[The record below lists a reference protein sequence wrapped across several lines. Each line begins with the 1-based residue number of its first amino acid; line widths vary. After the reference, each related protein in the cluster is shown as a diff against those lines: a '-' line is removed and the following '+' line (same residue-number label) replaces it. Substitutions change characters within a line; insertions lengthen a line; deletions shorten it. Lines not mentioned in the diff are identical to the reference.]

1 MSARIEAISFLGK
14 VQLVSTPCVPPPGS
28 ARVQSRNWGSMAT
41 IILLIRA
48 GTDKCLCTW
57 QECRAFTGLH
67 QDLGMLSA
75 MGRKGPP
82 REKAHD
88 TRDHWD
94 GTPSPALE
102 LLLAK
107 RSWF

>member
-1 MSARIEAISFLGK
+1 MSTRIKTISFLER
-14 VQLVSTPCVPPPGS
+14 VQLAATPRVPPPGS
-28 ARVQSRNWGSMAT
+28 AGVQSRNWGSMAT

-57 QECRAFTGLH
+57 QEHRALTGFH

-75 MGRKGPP
+75 MGRKGSP
-82 REKAHD
+82 RDKAHD
-88 TRDHWD
+88 TSEHRS

-102 LLLAK
+102 LPLAK
-107 RSWF
+107 SSWF